1 MADALPH
8 DLMTGD
14 LLTVRGLK
22 IAFALDT
29 GMLEAVRGI
38 DFRVP
43 HGKTVALVGESGSG
57 KSVVAQAIMGI
68 LPKIARISAG
78 QILFDR
84 PSGTMGKAAGTNGAN
99 DGGRYGA
106 DDAGIIDIAQQPREG
121 AVMRSIRGSAISI
134 IFQEPMTSLSPVH
147 TVGNQ
152 IGEALRLHRKVSGR
166 EAKELVIDMLR
177 LVGFPD
183 PERGFK
189 TYPFE
194 LSGGLRQR
202 AMIAMALICRP
213 TLLIADE
220 PTTALDVT
228 IQAQILK
235 LMIDLQKE
243 LEMALLLIT
252 HDLGVVANVAD
263 EIVVMYHGEVMES
276 GTMEDLFQAPEHPYL
291 QALLRAVP
299 RFGMAPGERLTP
311 IREIPVTNGKMFA
324 EKHPW
329 PEGAGLGTPLLLVE
343 NVSKRYA
350 IRKGGFFGGEEKHVL
365 AVDDVSFEV
374 KRGECLGLVGES
386 GCGKTT
392 LSKII
397 MRAIT
402 PDTGRILFNEGTQL
416 TETLKLRGAP
426 LQEFRKRIQFVFQD
440 PMGSLNPRMS
450 VYDIITEPL
459 VIHGVGTARER
470 EEIAKELMALVGLDM
485 KHLRRY
491 PHSFSG
497 GQRQRIGIARA
508 IALRPD
514 IVICDEPVSALDVSI
529 QAQILNLLKDL
540 QAKLGLTYI
549 FVSHNLA
556 VVEYIADRIMVMCA
570 GRLVEMAPADRLF
583 QNPVHPYTRALL
595 AAVPDPSLTCR
606 LNFDRLLEGK
616 ASIPSAWPAPF
627 TIDPDRRPGMVEVY
641 DGHWVRA
648 GIDVRS
654 AA

>member
-1 MADALPH
+1 MDQPVPQRHDTSPADPMAG
-8 DLMTGD
+8 T
-14 LLTVRGLK
+14 LLAVRDLK
-22 IAFALDT
+22 IAFDLDT
-29 GMLEAVRGI
+29 GVLEAVRGI
-38 DFRVP
+38 SFRVP

-84 PSGTMGKAAGTNGAN
+84 TGAQNGNGA
-99 DGGRYGA
+99 
-106 DDAGIIDIAQQPREG
+106 GIVDIAQQPRNG
-121 AVMRSIRGSAISI
+121 PVMRSIRGGAISI

-147 TVGNQ
+147 TVGDQ
-152 IGEALRLHRKVSGR
+152 IGEALQLHRKVGGR
-166 EAKELVIDMLR
+166 EAKQLVIEMLR

-183 PERGFK
+183 PNRGYK

-235 LMIDLQKE
+235 LMIDLQQE
-243 LEMALLLIT
+243 LQMALLLIT

-276 GTMEDLFQAPEHPYL
+276 GTMDDLFQAPEHPYL

-311 IREIPVTNGKMFA
+311 IREIPMTEGKMFA
-324 EKHPW
+324 EKNPW

-343 NVSKRYA
+343 NVSKSFA
-350 IRKGGFFGGEEKHVL
+350 IRKGGFFGGEEKQVV

-397 MRAIT
+397 MRALS
-402 PDTGRILFNEGTQL
+402 PDDGRILFNEGNKL
-416 TETLKLRGAP
+416 TETLKLKGDA

-459 VIHGVGTARER
+459 VIHGIGSAKER
-470 EEIAKELMALVGLDM
+470 EEIAKELMALVGLDVR
-485 KHLRRY
+485 HLRRY

-508 IALRPD
+508 LALRPD

-549 FVSHNLA
+549 FISHNLA

-606 LNFDRLLEGK
+606 LNFDRLMEGK

>member
-1 MADALPH
+1 MVQDVLPPH
-8 DLMTGD
+8 DPSPNDPMTGD

-22 IAFALDT
+22 IAFDLDT
-29 GMLEAVRGI
+29 GVLDAVRGI

-68 LPKIARISAG
+68 LPKIARIAAG

-84 PSGTMGKAAGTNGAN
+84 TGTQNGN
-99 DGGRYGA
+99 GG
-106 DDAGIIDIAQQPREG
+106 GIIDIAQQPRNG
-121 AVMRSIRGSAISI
+121 PVMRSIRGSAISI

-147 TVGNQ
+147 TIGDQ

-166 EAKELVIDMLR
+166 QAKELVIDILR

-183 PERGFK
+183 PQRGFK

-243 LEMALLLIT
+243 LQMALLLIT

-343 NVSKRYA
+343 NVSKSFA
-350 IRKGGFFGGEEKHVL
+350 IRKGGFFGGEEKQVL

-397 MRAIT
+397 MRALT
-402 PDTGRILFNEGTQL
+402 PDTGRILFNEGSKL
-416 TETLKLRGAP
+416 TETLKLRGQE

-459 VIHGVGTARER
+459 VVHRVGTARER

-485 KHLRRY
+485 RHLRRY

-540 QAKLGLTYI
+540 QDKLGLTYI

-595 AAVPDPSLTCR
+595 AAVPDASLTCR
-606 LNFDRLLEGK
+606 LNFDRLMEGK